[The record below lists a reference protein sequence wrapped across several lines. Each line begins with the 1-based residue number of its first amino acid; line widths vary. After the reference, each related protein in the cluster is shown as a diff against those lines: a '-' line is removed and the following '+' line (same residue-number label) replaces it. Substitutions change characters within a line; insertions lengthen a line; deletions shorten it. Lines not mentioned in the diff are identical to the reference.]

1 MTTFITAHWDTGAM
15 SDAAV
20 AFVETFRSFG
30 GDALRDLWVFDRGGY
45 EHLYLR
51 EDVADALEPVDVA
64 RLVDNER
71 FGYVT
76 RDTYEALYYADYG
89 YTVRGFDTFEQFLT
103 FVGDLPI
110 GVFAGFD
117 RGTDGRDFATLNDR
131 VHELDGVYDLTSLV
145 SAAQTVD

>member
-1 MTTFITAHWDTGAM
+1 M
-15 SDAAV
+15 SDATSRL
-20 AFVETFRSFG
+20 VEIFQSFG

-51 EDVADALEPVDVA
+51 DDVADAIDSVDVS

-89 YTVRGFDTFEQFLT
+89 YTVRGFDTFEQFRT
-103 FVGDLPI
+103 FVGDKPV

-117 RGTDGRDFATLNDR
+117 RESGGRDFATLNDR
-131 VHELDGVYDLTSLV
+131 LQEIDAEFDVSSLV
-145 SAAQTVD
+145 TVETPLD